1 MKKDKDVIILK
12 NFYFESKARL
22 YIARL
27 EEAGIPAFLSNVN
40 TTTFIPFGHGGITL
54 HIRKKDA
61 RQALEIIKELDAIES
76 GEKPSEETFH
86 DAEKED
92 ILFEKEAHAIK
103 NRRVNSILLFIT
115 LFLLSL
121 FLLRIFFRA
130 AGYFEWFDYF

>member
-1 MKKDKDVIILK
+1 MKNEKNVIILK

-54 HIRKKDA
+54 HVRKEDA
-61 RQALEIIKELDAIES
+61 RQALAIIKELDAIDS
-76 GEKPSEETFH
+76 GEKPSEENFH

-103 NRRVNSILLFIT
+103 NRRINAILLFVT
-115 LFLLSL
+115 LLLLSL
-121 FLLRIFFRA
+121 FLLRM
-130 AGYFEWFDYF
+130 GVMLTPP